1 MRTFTFKS
9 KAFEGFVMI
18 IYDDNCITID
28 ASSSNLNDQQLSYL
42 GQSVFKT
49 AINPD
54 NLLKVVEGSTQGA
67 KITELIEVPT
77 FQQFWDKYF
86 KDRYKDNSSKKRSEA
101 LWNRL
106 KDSKKCLAFQYINK
120 YFGNIPAGVQVK
132 LAETYLSQEIWEQ

>member
-9 KAFEGFVMI
+9 KAFEGTVMI
-18 IYDDNCITID
+18 IYDNNSISID
-28 ASSSNLNDQQLSYL
+28 ASSSNLNDKQLSYL

-54 NLLKVVEGSTQGA
+54 NLCKIVEGSTQGA

-77 FQQFWDKYF
+77 FQQFWTRYF
-86 KDRYKDNSSKKRSEA
+86 KDRYKDNSSKKRSET

-106 KDSKKCLAFQYINK
+106 NDSKKCSAVSYISK
-120 YFGNIPAGVQVK
+120 YFSNIRPGVEIK